1 VSPPGAA
8 AGPTRGYDPGQMP
21 PDSDAPAAPAAPV
34 QQGPEEVLREIREL
48 VAAGTPLTG
57 ALAAR
62 FHRAV
67 HALDPAATEDSL
79 AVLPGNR
86 GVHIYDTIV
95 AWAPVVAGEQVIDL
109 GCGSGGATRAA
120 ARATGPEGMVV
131 GIDVSPECI
140 AEAIAR
146 TGDDLPVLYRRGDM
160 QRMGTV
166 PDRTFDCAIASM
178 SLEQLDD
185 LRPVLAEVFRV
196 LRPGGRFVASVTAF
210 DRLRP
215 IDASFMG
222 AVIAVVGRRAPGA
235 LAGRASRAS
244 IPHEPLDQMAFREA
258 GLATVEEQDV
268 QLAVVMEDL
277 DDAWRV
283 FSRTTFA
290 HLLDEE
296 GRDDLRRVLERRM
309 PHTLYLPLRLLR
321 TRRPG

>member
-1 VSPPGAA
+1 MPDAA
-8 AGPTRGYDPGQMP
+8 AATPPPAPPKGPR
-21 PDSDAPAAPAAPV
+21 
-34 QQGPEEVLREIREL
+34 EVLDEIRAE

-57 ALAAR
+57 DLLTR

-67 HALDPAATEDSL
+67 HAIDPTATEDSL

-86 GVHIYDTIV
+86 GVHIYDTLV
-95 AWAPVVAGEQVIDL
+95 TWAPMVGGEQVIDI

-120 ARATGPEGMVV
+120 ARAVGPEGMVV
-131 GIDVSPECI
+131 GIDLSNEAL
-140 AEAIAR
+140 AEAQAR
-146 TGDDLPVLYRRGDM
+146 TPDDLSILYRRGDARNM
-160 QRMGTV
+160 STV
-166 PDRTFDCAIASM
+166 PDRTFDCAVASM
-178 SLEQLDD
+178 SLEQNED
-185 LRPVLAEVFRV
+185 LRPLLAEVFRV

-215 IDASFMG
+215 MDASFMG
-222 AVIAVVGRRAPGA
+222 AVLAVVGRHAPGA

-244 IPHEPLDQMAFREA
+244 IPHEPLDALAFKEA

-283 FSRTTFA
+283 FSRTYIA
-290 HLLDEE
+290 HVLDEAGQE
-296 GRDDLRRVLERRM
+296 ELRRILKRRM
-309 PHTLYLPLRLLR
+309 PHTLYLPLRFLR